1 VTETQTAPSPPP
13 LDAPARRHS
22 GRWWFAVIS
31 AAAVVALLI
40 GAALIPLPY
49 YALRPGS
56 VRPTS
61 NLIFVDG
68 ESTYR
73 PIGSISYTT
82 VNVRQVT
89 VFGAI
94 AGWLDDDVDVVEQEV
109 ILGSRDAR
117 ANKQFNQQLMTGSKF
132 TATQVALERLGYD
145 VKISGSLIVDVAP
158 GYPAEGVLEPGDAI
172 VAVDGQPVDEPND
185 LTDLLGAHAVGDQ
198 VALVVDRAAID
209 EDEALQL
216 PLAAAADDPSR
227 GVLGVS
233 VQDRDPTFPFDV
245 TIDSGDVGGPSA
257 GLAFTLGLIDFLT
270 PGELTG
276 GKPIATTGT
285 IRPDGSVG
293 PVGGVEQK
301 TAAVRRAGIKVFF
314 VPSAEFDEAVAKA
327 GDDIEIVRVDTLDQ
341 ALTALV
347 ELGGDPLPGAEPGA
361 T

>member
-1 VTETQTAPSPPP
+1 MTETQTAPPALPAAPPV
-13 LDAPARRHS
+13 RRHS
-22 GRWWFAVIS
+22 ALWWFAVIS
-31 AAAVVALLI
+31 AAALVAALI
-40 GAALIPLPY
+40 GSALIPLPY
-49 YALRPGS
+49 YALRPGT

-61 NLIFVDG
+61 NLIFVEG
-68 ESTYR
+68 QTTYR

-89 VFGAI
+89 VFGAL
-94 AGWLDDDVDVVEQEV
+94 AGWLDDDIDVVEREV
-109 ILGSRDAR
+109 ILGSRDVK
-117 ANKQFNQQLMTGSKF
+117 ANKEFNEQLMTGSKF
-132 TATQVALERLGYD
+132 TATQVALEHLGYE
-145 VKISGSLIVDVAP
+145 VTTSGSLIVDVAP
-158 GYPAEGVLEPGDAI
+158 GYPADGVLEAGDAI

-185 LTDLLGAHAVGDQ
+185 LTGLLGAHAVGDQ
-198 VALVVDRAAID
+198 VALVVDRASSD
-209 EDEALQL
+209 EDEPIQL
-216 PLAAAADDPSR
+216 SLAAAADDPSR

-245 TIDSGDVGGPSA
+245 SIDSGEVGGPSA

-301 TAAVRRAGIKVFF
+301 TAAVRRAGIEVFF
-314 VPSAEFDEAVAKA
+314 VPSAEFDEAVAEA
-327 GDDIEIVRVDTLDQ
+327 GDGIQVVRVDTLDQ
-341 ALTALV
+341 ALAALLD
-347 ELGGDPLPGAEPGA
+347 LGGDPLPGSERGA